1 MPYISGTIG
10 VPIALRNLL
19 VSATFLIGLS
29 ACGGSSSE
37 DGDINPQP
45 QNQPPSASAGTDQSV
60 NENSEVTLM
69 GSGTDSDGT
78 IASYSWTQ
86 TGGESV
92 TLQNADSSSATFQAP
107 EVATDEQLVFELT
120 VTDNDGATAI
130 DSVQITILN
139 VIAVNQLPT
148 ANSGESK
155 EALESTLVTLD
166 GSASSD
172 SDGSITS
179 YIWEQINNGAPIL
192 TISNATNAIANVELP
207 ELASNVEFAFRLTVT
222 DNDGGTSQ
230 DEVSIIGRPTPGVS
244 VSDVSGHTA
253 TLNSAAEFSVQLI
266 SQPSFNAL
274 LKQA

>member
-69 GSGTDSDGT
+69 GSGTDPDGT
-78 IASYSWTQ
+78 IVSYSWTQ
-86 TGGESV
+86 TSGESV

-107 EVATDEQLVFELT
+107 EVITDEQLIFELT
-120 VTDNDGATAI
+120 VTDDDGASAT

-139 VIAVNQLPT
+139 VTTANQPPS
-148 ANSGESK
+148 ANSGEPQ
-155 EALESTLVTLD
+155 EALEST
-166 GSASSD
+166 
-172 SDGSITS
+172 
-179 YIWEQINNGAPIL
+179 Q
-192 TISNATNAIANVELP
+192 
-207 ELASNVEFAFRLTVT
+207 
-222 DNDGGTSQ
+222 
-230 DEVSIIGRPTPGVS
+230 
-244 VSDVSGHTA
+244 
-253 TLNSAAEFSVQLI
+253 
-266 SQPSFNAL
+266 
-274 LKQA
+274 